1 MADALTGRQRRH
13 LRALGHHLQPVVQVG
28 HEGITEA
35 VVRET
40 HQQLETHELITELW
54 RRHEYATISELI
66 KVRIGESSPQDR
78 HEGAERLAE
87 KTGAHVAQVLGRTAL
102 LYRARKEEPEIV
114 LPK

>member
-28 HEGITEA
+28 HEGVTEA
-35 VVRET
+35 VVREAN
-40 HQQLETHELITELW
+40 QQLETH
-54 RRHEYATISELI
+54 ELI

-78 HEGAERLAE
+78 HEGAELLAE
-87 KTGAHVAQVLGRTAL
+87 KTGAQVAQVLGRTAL
-102 LYRARKEEPEIV
+102 LYRPRKEKPEIV